1 MAEALAEQ
9 REANR
14 IIKILIEV
22 GGMQMNKVVL
32 CQMGFDFGNARA
44 PFAELT
50 DAQKQYIKTEVT
62 DKL

>member
-1 MAEALAEQ
+1 
-9 REANR
+9 
-14 IIKILIEV
+14 
-22 GGMQMNKVVL
+22 MQMNKTVL
-32 CQMGFDFGNARA
+32 CQMGFDFGEARA